1 DPVVANTLGT
11 NTARDMLSF
20 ANAGNKA
27 IFENVFPKLADNRF
41 APPKKG
47 LCAAQWDDDILEY
60 EQFIVVDPIYKQYQQ
75 KNPQVIKYLQVFSSE
90 GGYLQMPKQLIFKGD
105 LMKPQDR
112 FNYGKYQVTP
122 FYINLLKNSGLKRR

>member
-1 DPVVANTLGT
+1 
-11 NTARDMLSF
+11 
-20 ANAGNKA
+20 
-27 IFENVFPKLADNRF
+27 
-41 APPKKG
+41 
-47 LCAAQWDDDILEY
+47 LEY